1 MQVITKNVAELIP
14 AEYNPRRKLKPG
26 DKEYEKLKKS
36 IQEFGYV
43 DPVIWNERTGHVVG
57 GHQRLEVM
65 QEMGV
70 TEVMVSVVDLPE
82 DKEKALNVALN
93 KISGEWDQDK
103 LVDLLHELGDMV
115 ELTGFDAEELDKLFD
130 NKTDVQED
138 DFDADAALAD
148 ITEPVTK
155 RGDIWQLGRHRLM
168 CGDSTMIDDVQTL
181 MGDHKANLIVTDPPY
196 NVDYEGKTKDALK
209 IQNDKKTDG
218 DFYQFLL
225 DAFTNM
231 FMVAVEGSPVY
242 VFHADSEGLNFRRA
256 LIEAGYKLAQCCI
269 WVKQSMVMGRQD
281 YQWQHEPILYGW
293 KEGAAH
299 KWHSDRKQTTIWNFN
314 RPSKSKEH
322 PTMKPLDLVAYPIQN
337 SSVANCIV
345 LDLFGGSGSTLIA
358 CEQLNRICYMMEL
371 DEKYCDVI
379 IKRWEEYTG
388 QKAELI
394 SG

>member
-1 MQVITKNVAELIP
+1 MQVITKNITELIP

-65 QEMGV
+65 QEMGAA
-70 TEVMVSVVDLPE
+70 EVMVSVVDLPE

-168 CGDSTMIDDVQTL
+168 CGDSTMLDDVDRL
-181 MGDHKANLIVTDPPY
+181 MDGKKADMVFTDPPY
-196 NVDYEGKTKDALK
+196 GIDYSGGRTQVVNEKEYGKLKNDNLQGEALGSLICNVFKYSKAEADIYICVSPIMQKPFLDYINNQNRTIDAV
-209 IQNDKKTDG
+209 IVWDKKQPGLGYMAYRRQCEFILFIKGKPFRKG
-218 DFYQFLL
+218 DTSDFDLWSISRD
-225 DAFTNM
+225 DATT
-231 FMVAVEGSPVY
+231 Y
-242 VFHADSEGLNFRRA
+242 VHGTQKPIALSARA
-256 LIEAGYKLAQCCI
+256 IK
-269 WVKQSMVMGRQD
+269 
-281 YQWQHEPILYGW
+281 
-293 KEGAAH
+293 
-299 KWHSDRKQTTIWNFN
+299 
-314 RPSKSKEH
+314 
-322 PTMKPLDLVAYPIQN
+322 N
-337 SSVANCIV
+337 SSKKEDNV

-379 IKRWEEYTG
+379 IKRWEELTG